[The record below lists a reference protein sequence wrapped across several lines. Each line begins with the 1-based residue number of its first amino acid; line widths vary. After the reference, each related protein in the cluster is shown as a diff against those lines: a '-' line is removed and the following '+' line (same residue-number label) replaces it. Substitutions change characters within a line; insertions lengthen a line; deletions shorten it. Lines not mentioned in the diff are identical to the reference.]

1 MRTMHRLASALVI
14 ASSALFGTTAMAAP
28 VKNIILVHG
37 FFADGSGWRGV
48 ADILKRDGFN
58 VSVVQQPETSLAD
71 DVKATTAAVEAAD
84 GASILVGHSYGGV
97 VITEAGNHANVAGLV
112 YIAAF
117 QPDAGES
124 LLTLVKRTP
133 PASEGVKATA
143 DGHLYF
149 DPALFH
155 ADFAADLPA
164 ADASCAGPY
173 PRARPVARAGRQKPW
188 CSQNLADLGADVIKI
203 ERPGSGDDTR
213 AWGPP
218 YAKDADGKDTSEAA
232 YYLAANRGKRSV
244 TSTSPARRP
253 GLLRELVAAC
263 DVVLEN
269 YKVGQL
275 KRYGLDYESL
285 KAIKPD
291 LVYCSVTG
299 FGQDGPY
306 AHRAGYDFLIQGMGG
321 LMSVTGERDDLPG
334 GGPQKA
340 GVALTDLMTGMYA
353 TVAVLAALTHRDRTG
368 EGQYIDMALL
378 DVQVAMLAN
387 MGSNYLNSGK
397 PPKRWGNAHAN
408 IVPYQT
414 FACADGHIIVATG
427 NDGQYQKFVEVGGR
441 AELGV
446 RPRFATNP
454 LRVQNRDV
462 LVPLLAEMVADATA
476 RRMDRKLEAVG
487 VPCGPINDLGRS
499 LQANPQVQARGM
511 AIGLPH
517 PTAGKV
523 KLVRSPMKMSATPAD
538 SAVAPPLLGQHTD
551 GGAARGAGPQR
562 RRDRRLAGFLL
573 YDRQSNDNPGEY
585 GIYRFMVDHAQQGK
599 GIGRAAMALLLDELK
614 AKPDVRLITICYKP
628 DNLAASRFY
637 QSFGFEETGLDEIGE
652 MIAVIRP

>member
-1 MRTMHRLASALVI
+1 MTAPKALGHIRVLDLSRVLA
-14 ASSALFGTTAMAAP
+14 G
-28 VKNIILVHG
+28 
-37 FFADGSGWRGV
+37 
-48 ADILKRDGFN
+48 
-58 VSVVQQPETSLAD
+58 
-71 DVKATTAAVEAAD
+71 
-84 GASILVGHSYGGV
+84 
-97 VITEAGNHANVAGLV
+97 
-112 YIAAF
+112 
-117 QPDAGES
+117 
-124 LLTLVKRTP
+124 
-133 PASEGVKATA
+133 
-143 DGHLYF
+143 
-149 DPALFH
+149 
-155 ADFAADLPA
+155 
-164 ADASCAGPY
+164 
-173 PRARPVARAGRQKPW
+173 PW

-218 YAKDADGKDTSEAA
+218 YARDAEGQDTTEAA

-244 TSTSPARRP
+244 TIDIASAE
-253 GLLRELVAAC
+253 GQALLRELVLHC

-285 KAIKPD
+285 KALKPD

-353 TVAVLAALTHRDRTG
+353 TIAILAALTHRDRSG

-397 PPKRWGNAHAN
+397 PPKRWGNAHPN

-414 FACADGHIIVATG
+414 FQCADGYIIVATG

-441 AELGV
+441 GDLAFDE
-446 RPRFATNP
+446 RYATNP
-454 LRVQNRDV
+454 LRVKNRDE
-462 LVPLLAEMVADATA
+462 LVPLLAAMVSTQPREFWID
-476 RRMDRKLEAVG
+476 KLEAVG
-487 VPCGPINDLGRS
+487 VPCGPINNLDDVYK
-499 LQANPQVQARGM
+499 NPQVLARELVM
-511 AIGLPH
+511 EVPH

-523 KLVRSPMKMSATPAD
+523 KLVRSPMKMSGSPTD
-538 SAVAPPLLGQHTD
+538 NAVAPPLLGQHTTD
-551 GGAARGAGPQR
+551 ILRG
-562 RRDRRLAGFLL
+562 LL
-573 YDRQSNDNPGEY
+573 
-585 GIYRFMVDHAQQGK
+585 
-599 GIGRAAMALLLDELK
+599 GRSD
-614 AKPDVRLITICYKP
+614 
-628 DNLAASRFY
+628 
-637 QSFGFEETGLDEIGE
+637 DEIAALHAKG
-652 MIAVIRP
+652 VL